1 MLINFDILGY
11 QNGAV
16 FSDSVYHPTYYR
28 CELTK
33 GIIDDI
39 YIEANTNIT
48 DESLEIPTTW
58 STATVLSCPFEDDLE
73 AGSISGNE
81 VQIDRI
87 RFQKRLSDE
96 LEWSTV
102 AEVEYVQGDHLLY
115 EAIDK
120 YVSNDFS
127 YEYCMLPITASTPGD
142 RVVSEQITV
151 DFDGIFLS
159 DSNYNYR
166 LLYDL
171 DRGAKQHNISSS
183 TMQPLNSQYPIIQ
196 YGTSD
201 YVSFDVRSTIVS
213 DATFTQNNGKANI
226 KQEKLTRQQLLSFLK
241 NRKPKIFRCDNG
253 DLYVVNVT
261 DTPKEEPLEGVI
273 GIAKLSFSLVETANT
288 STETLNRL
296 GFIQNLTEVF

>member
-1 MLINFDILGY
+1 MLINFDILGFE
-11 QNGAV
+11 GGSV

-28 CELTK
+28 CELSQ
-33 GIIDDI
+33 GIFDDI
-39 YIEANTNIT
+39 YIEANTSIT
-48 DESLEIPTTW
+48 DESLEKPITW

-87 RFQKRLSDE
+87 RFQKRLFDE

-120 YVSNDFS
+120 YVQNDFT

-142 RVVSEQITV
+142 RVVSSEITV

-159 DSNYNYR
+159 DSNYNYK

-171 DRGAKQHNISSS
+171 EPGAIQHNVSSAL
-183 TMQPLNSQYPIIQ
+183 MQPLNSQYPIVQ

-201 YVSFDVRSTIVS
+201 FRSFDIRSTIVS
-213 DATFTQNNGKANI
+213 DATLSQNNGKANI

-253 DLYVVNVT
+253 DLMVVNVT
-261 DTPKEEPLEGVI
+261 DAPKEEPLEGVT
-273 GIAKLSFSLVETANT
+273 GIAKLSFSLTEVANT
-288 STETLNRL
+288 STETLSRL
-296 GFIQNLTEVF
+296 GFILNLTEVF